1 MSNSLFDAI
10 IEQGA
15 TKKKTKKQEAIVEAA
30 IKLFAEKGYANTST
44 AEIAKLAEVSEGTIF
59 KHYRTKDTLLLSV
72 MLPFIK
78 ENFPSLAQEVLKETL
93 TEQIRTFE
101 DFLKGFLRNRAD
113 FVKANKEIFQVVFK
127 ELIYRDDFKNELVP
141 YIAKQAPSILI
152 KVINEFKERGELIDI
167 PTDEI
172 FYGLFTALGGFFV
185 TRFVLLN
192 NYDIT
197 DEDIDQL
204 VRFIMDGIRK
214 HS

>member
-1 MSNSLFDAI
+1 MSNSLFEAI
-10 IEQGA
+10 IEQGD

-44 AEIAKLAEVSEGTIF
+44 AEIAKVAEVSEGTIF

-93 TEQIRTFE
+93 TEQTRTFE
-101 DFLKGFLRNRAD
+101 EFLKGFLRNRAD
-113 FVKANKEIFQVVFK
+113 FIKANKEIFQVVFK

-141 YIAKQAPSILI
+141 YIVKQAPSILI
-152 KVINEFKERGELIDI
+152 NVINEFKERGELIDI

-172 FYGLFTALGGFFV
+172 FHGLFTVLGGFFV

-192 NYDIT
+192 NYEIT
-197 DEDIDQL
+197 NEDIDQL

>member
-1 MSNSLFDAI
+1 MSNSLFEAI
-10 IEQGA
+10 IEQGD

-44 AEIAKLAEVSEGTIF
+44 AEIAKVAEVSEGTIF

-93 TEQIRTFE
+93 TEQTRTFE
-101 DFLKGFLRNRAD
+101 EFLKGFLRNRAD
-113 FVKANKEIFQVVFK
+113 FIEANKEIFQVVFK

-141 YIAKQAPSILI
+141 YIVKQAPSILI
-152 KVINEFKERGELIDI
+152 NIINEFKERGELIDI

-172 FYGLFTALGGFFV
+172 FHGLFTVFGGFFV

-192 NYDIT
+192 NYEIT
-197 DEDIDQL
+197 NEDIDQL

>member
-1 MSNSLFDAI
+1 MSNSLFEAI
-10 IEQGA
+10 IEQGD

-44 AEIAKLAEVSEGTIF
+44 AEIAKVAEVSEGTIF
-59 KHYRTKDTLLLSV
+59 KHYRTKDILLLSV

-93 TEQIRTFE
+93 TEQTRTFE
-101 DFLKGFLRNRAD
+101 EFLKGFLRNRAD
-113 FVKANKEIFQVVFK
+113 FIKANKEVFQVVFK

-141 YIAKQAPSILI
+141 YIVKQAPSILI
-152 KVINEFKERGELIDI
+152 NVINEFKERGELIDI

-172 FYGLFTALGGFFV
+172 FHGLFTVLGGFFV

-192 NYDIT
+192 NYEIT
-197 DEDIDQL
+197 NEDIDQL

>member
-1 MSNSLFDAI
+1 MLNSLLEAI
-10 IEQGA
+10 IEQGD

-44 AEIAKLAEVSEGTIF
+44 AEIAKVAEVSEGTIF

-93 TEQIRTFE
+93 TEQTRTFE
-101 DFLKGFLRNRAD
+101 EFLKGFLRNRAD
-113 FVKANKEIFQVVFK
+113 FIKANKEIFQVVFK

-141 YIAKQAPSILI
+141 YIVKQAPSILI
-152 KVINEFKERGELIDI
+152 NVINEFKERGELIDI

-172 FYGLFTALGGFFV
+172 FHGLFTVLGGFFV
-185 TRFVLLN
+185 TRFVLLD
-192 NYDIT
+192 NYEIT
-197 DEDIDQL
+197 NEDIDQL

>member
-1 MSNSLFDAI
+1 MSNSLFEAI
-10 IEQGA
+10 IAQGD

-44 AEIAKLAEVSEGTIF
+44 AEIAKVAEVSEGTIF

-93 TEQIRTFE
+93 TEQTRTFE
-101 DFLKGFLRNRAD
+101 EFLKGFLRNRAD
-113 FVKANKEIFQVVFK
+113 FIEANKEIFQVVFK

-141 YIAKQAPSILI
+141 YIVKQAPSILI
-152 KVINEFKERGELIDI
+152 NIINEFKERGELIDI

-172 FYGLFTALGGFFV
+172 FHGLFTVFGGFFV

-192 NYDIT
+192 NYEIT
-197 DEDIDQL
+197 NEDIDQL

>member
-1 MSNSLFDAI
+1 MSNSLFEAI
-10 IEQGA
+10 IAQGD

-44 AEIAKLAEVSEGTIF
+44 AEIAKVAEVSEGTIF
-59 KHYRTKDTLLLSV
+59 KHYRTKDHLLLSV

-78 ENFPSLAQEVLKETL
+78 ENFPSLAQEVLKKTL
-93 TEQIRTFE
+93 TEQTRTFE
-101 DFLKGFLRNRAD
+101 EFLKGFLRNRAD
-113 FVKANKEIFQVVFK
+113 FIKANKEIFQVVFK

-141 YIAKQAPSILI
+141 YIVKQAPSILI
-152 KVINEFKERGELIDI
+152 NIINEFKERGELIDI

-172 FYGLFTALGGFFV
+172 FHGLFTVFGGFFV

-192 NYDIT
+192 NYEIT
-197 DEDIDQL
+197 NEDIDQL

>member
-78 ENFPSLAQEVLKETL
+78 ENFPSLSPRSVEGNT
-93 TEQIRTFE
+93 
-101 DFLKGFLRNRAD
+101 N
-113 FVKANKEIFQVVFK
+113 
-127 ELIYRDDFKNELVP
+127 
-141 YIAKQAPSILI
+141 
-152 KVINEFKERGELIDI
+152 
-167 PTDEI
+167 
-172 FYGLFTALGGFFV
+172 
-185 TRFVLLN
+185 
-192 NYDIT
+192 
-197 DEDIDQL
+197 
-204 VRFIMDGIRK
+204 
-214 HS
+214 

>member
-1 MSNSLFDAI
+1 MSNSLFEAI
-10 IEQGA
+10 IEQGD

-44 AEIAKLAEVSEGTIF
+44 AEIAKVAEVSEGTIF
-59 KHYRTKDTLLLSV
+59 KHYRTKDILLLSV

-93 TEQIRTFE
+93 TEQTRTFE
-101 DFLKGFLRNRAD
+101 EFLKGFLRNRAD
-113 FVKANKEIFQVVFK
+113 FIKANKEIFQVVFK

-141 YIAKQAPSILI
+141 YIVKQAPSILI
-152 KVINEFKERGELIDI
+152 NVINEFKERGELIDI

-172 FYGLFTALGGFFV
+172 FHGLFTVLGGFFV

-192 NYDIT
+192 NYEIT
-197 DEDIDQL
+197 NEDIDQL

>member
-1 MSNSLFDAI
+1 MSNSLLEAI
-10 IEQGA
+10 IEQGD

-44 AEIAKLAEVSEGTIF
+44 AEIAKVAEVSEGTIF

-93 TEQIRTFE
+93 TEQTRTFE
-101 DFLKGFLRNRAD
+101 EFLKGFLRNRAD
-113 FVKANKEIFQVVFK
+113 FIKANKEIFQVVFK

-141 YIAKQAPSILI
+141 YIVKQAPSILI
-152 KVINEFKERGELIDI
+152 NVINEFKERGELIDI

-172 FYGLFTALGGFFV
+172 FHGLFTVLGGFFV
-185 TRFVLLN
+185 TRFVLLD
-192 NYDIT
+192 NYEIT
-197 DEDIDQL
+197 NEDIDQL